1 MEKEQLKNWIKRLL
15 EIRQGIEGVPFIASE
30 IEKINH
36 LLGYIE
42 SAEFI
47 INKE

>member
-1 MEKEQLKNWIKRLL
+1 MEKEQLIKWIQRLL
-15 EIRQGIEGVPFIASE
+15 EIRKEIQGVPFINSE

-47 INKE
+47 IKD